1 MQLTLD
7 ALLQLAESS
16 EVVDGALLGLG
27 LLLGVLL
34 LALAGAGAWSYWN
47 SEWRGRCPY
56 GFERAAASSFECATR
71 GALTPTSCSSSQ
83 P

>member
-27 LLLGVLL
+27 LLLGVV
-34 LALAGAGAWSYWN
+34 
-47 SEWRGRCPY
+47 
-56 GFERAAASSFECATR
+56 
-71 GALTPTSCSSSQ
+71 
-83 P
+83 

>member
-34 LALAGAGAWSYWN
+34 LALAGAGAWS
-47 SEWRGRCPY
+47 
-56 GFERAAASSFECATR
+56 
-71 GALTPTSCSSSQ
+71 
-83 P
+83 